1 MQLAQ
6 MFKIPVR
13 QVREILGKRPPK
25 PPFPGVPEGCVHEA
39 DGYCIG
45 RVFWH
50 WVDEAWQARCD
61 THHPGWERWSE
72 HPEYQAM
79 VEKNVREKRGMKP

>member
-61 THHPGWERWSE
+61 THHPGWER
-72 HPEYQAM
+72 
-79 VEKNVREKRGMKP
+79 